1 MNGLNQKEEIFV
13 LAFVV
18 VSHGKFA
25 QGVVDSSYMIF
36 GPQEKVQVVTFQLD
50 EEPEDL
56 SKSLAAAVAR
66 FDADDQVLF
75 LVDLWGGSP
84 FNAASRIVAEHVD
97 RMGLITGL
105 NLPMLIE
112 AYTVRDKPLNEV
124 IAHLEETG
132 KIGIKHL
139 DLLQDSE
146 KDEIIWR
153 WRSA

>member
-1 MNGLNQKEEIFV
+1 M

-18 VSHGKFA
+18 VSHGEFA
-25 QGVVDSSYMIF
+25 NGVVNSSYMIF
-36 GPQEKVQVVTFQLD
+36 GAQEKVQTVTFQLD

-56 SKSLAAAVAR
+56 NKKLTAAIAH

-84 FNAASRIVAEHVD
+84 FNAASRIVAEHTE
-97 RMGLITGL
+97 RMGLLTGL

-139 DLLQDSE
+139 ELLNDSE
-146 KDEIIWR
+146 EDER
-153 WRSA
+153 L

>member
-1 MNGLNQKEEIFV
+1 M

-18 VSHGKFA
+18 VSHGSFA
-25 QGVVDSSYMIF
+25 QGAVDSSYMIF
-36 GPQEKVQVVTFQLD
+36 GKQDKVQTVTFQLD
-50 EEPEDL
+50 EEPNELAD
-56 SKSLAAAVAR
+56 KLAAAVAR

-84 FNAASRIVAEHVD
+84 FNAASRIVAEHTE

-112 AYTVRDKPLNEV
+112 AYTVRDKPIDEV

-139 DLLQDSE
+139 KLLQDDGE
-146 KDEIIWR
+146 DEPL
-153 WRSA
+153 

>member
-1 MNGLNQKEEIFV
+1 M

-18 VSHGKFA
+18 VSHGEFA
-25 QGVVDSSYMIF
+25 NGVVNSSYMIF
-36 GPQEKVQVVTFQLD
+36 GQQEKVQTVTFKLD
-50 EEPEDL
+50 EGPEDL
-56 SKSLAAAVAR
+56 TKKLDAALAT

-84 FNAASRIVAEHVD
+84 FNAASRIVAEHTD

-112 AYTVRDKPLNEV
+112 AYTVRDKPINEV

-139 DLLQDSE
+139 ELLQDGE
-146 KDEIIWR
+146 EDDLL
-153 WRSA
+153 

>member
-1 MNGLNQKEEIFV
+1 M

-18 VSHGKFA
+18 VSHGSFA

-36 GPQEKVQVVTFQLD
+36 GKQDKVQTVTFQLD
-50 EEPEDL
+50 EEPNELAD
-56 SKSLAAAVAR
+56 KLAAAVAR
-66 FDADDQVLF
+66 FDAD
-75 LVDLWGGSP
+75 GSP
-84 FNAASRIVAEHVD
+84 FNAASRIVAEHTE

-112 AYTVRDKPLNEV
+112 AYTVRDKPIDEV

-139 DLLQDSE
+139 KLLQDDGE
-146 KDEIIWR
+146 DEPL
-153 WRSA
+153 

>member
-1 MNGLNQKEEIFV
+1 M

-18 VSHGKFA
+18 VSHGDFA
-25 QGVVDSSYMIF
+25 KGVVSSSYMIF
-36 GPQEKVQVVTFQLD
+36 GPQQKVQTVTFDLD
-50 EEPEDL
+50 EGPAEL
-56 SKSLAAAVAR
+56 TQKLTAAVAT
-66 FDADDQVLF
+66 FDDNDEVLF

-84 FNAASRIVAEHVD
+84 FNAASRIVAEHTD

-112 AYTVRDKPLNEV
+112 AYTVRDKPINEV

-139 DLLQDSE
+139 ELLKDSE
-146 KDEIIWR
+146 EDELL
-153 WRSA
+153 

>member
-1 MNGLNQKEEIFV
+1 M

-18 VSHGKFA
+18 VSHGDFA
-25 QGVVDSSYMIF
+25 RGVVESSYMIF
-36 GPQEKVQVVTFQLD
+36 GAQEKVQTVTFKLD
-50 EEPEDL
+50 EEPEEL
-56 SKSLAAAVAR
+56 NQKLTAAVAN
-66 FDADDQVLF
+66 FDETDQVLF

-84 FNAASRIVAEHVD
+84 FNAASRIVAEHTD

-112 AYTVRDKPLNEV
+112 AYTVRDKPIKDV

-139 DLLQDSE
+139 ELLDDSE
-146 KDEIIWR
+146 EDEIL
-153 WRSA
+153 

>member
-1 MNGLNQKEEIFV
+1 M

-18 VSHGKFA
+18 VSHGEFA
-25 QGVVDSSYMIF
+25 NGVVNSSYMIF
-36 GPQEKVQVVTFQLD
+36 GAQEKVQTVTFQLD

-56 SKSLAAAVAR
+56 NKKLTAAIAH

-84 FNAASRIVAEHVD
+84 FNGASRIVAEHTE

-139 DLLQDSE
+139 ELLNDSE
-146 KDEIIWR
+146 EDER
-153 WRSA
+153 L

>member
-1 MNGLNQKEEIFV
+1 M

-18 VSHGKFA
+18 VSHGEFA
-25 QGVVDSSYMIF
+25 TGVVNSSYMIF
-36 GPQEKVQVVTFQLD
+36 GPQEKVQTVTFQLD

-56 SKSLAAAVAR
+56 NQKLAAAVAH

-84 FNAASRIVAEHVD
+84 FNAASRIVAEHTD

-112 AYTVRDKPLNEV
+112 AYTVRDKPLDEV

-139 DLLQDSE
+139 DLLQD
-146 KDEIIWR
+146 DEEDGVL
-153 WRSA
+153 

>member
-1 MNGLNQKEEIFV
+1 M
-13 LAFVV
+13 LAFIV
-18 VSHGKFA
+18 VSHGSFA

-36 GPQEKVQVVTFQLD
+36 GQQDKVQTVTFQLD

-56 SKSLAAAVAR
+56 TAKLATAVSR
-66 FDADDQVLF
+66 FDENDQVLF
-75 LVDLWGGSP
+75 LVDLWGGTP
-84 FNAASRIVAEHVD
+84 FNAASRIVAEHTE

-139 DLLQDSE
+139 ELLQDSE
-146 KDEIIWR
+146 EDETL
-153 WRSA
+153 

>member
-1 MNGLNQKEEIFV
+1 M
-13 LAFVV
+13 LAFIV
-18 VSHGKFA
+18 VSHGSFA

-36 GPQEKVQVVTFQLD
+36 GQQDKVQTVTFQLD

-56 SKSLAAAVAR
+56 TAKLVTAVSR
-66 FDADDQVLF
+66 FDENDQVLF
-75 LVDLWGGSP
+75 LVDLWGGTP
-84 FNAASRIVAEHVD
+84 FNAASRIVAEHTE

-139 DLLQDSE
+139 ELLQDGE
-146 KDEIIWR
+146 EDETL
-153 WRSA
+153 

>member
-1 MNGLNQKEEIFV
+1 M

-18 VSHGKFA
+18 VSHGEFA
-25 QGVVDSSYMIF
+25 NGVVNSSYMIF
-36 GPQEKVQVVTFQLD
+36 GPQQKVQTVTFKLD
-50 EEPEDL
+50 EEPQDL
-56 SKSLAAAVAR
+56 AKKLDQAVAT
-66 FDADDQVLF
+66 FDDDDQVLF

-84 FNAASRIVAEHVD
+84 FNAASRIVAEHND

-112 AYTVRDKPLNEV
+112 AYTVRDKPIDEV

-139 DLLQDSE
+139 ELLQDSE
-146 KDEIIWR
+146 EDELL
-153 WRSA
+153 

>member
-1 MNGLNQKEEIFV
+1 M

-18 VSHGKFA
+18 VSHGEFA
-25 QGVVDSSYMIF
+25 NGVVNSSYMIF
-36 GPQEKVQVVTFQLD
+36 GAQEKVQTVTFQLD
-50 EEPEDL
+50 EESEDL
-56 SKSLAAAVAR
+56 NKKLTAAIAH

-84 FNAASRIVAEHVD
+84 FNAASRIVAEHTE

-139 DLLQDSE
+139 ELLNDSE
-146 KDEIIWR
+146 EDER
-153 WRSA
+153 L

>member
-1 MNGLNQKEEIFV
+1 M

-18 VSHGKFA
+18 VSHGSFA

-36 GPQEKVQVVTFQLD
+36 GKQDKVQTVTFQLD
-50 EEPEDL
+50 EEPNELAD
-56 SKSLAAAVAR
+56 KLAAAVAR

-84 FNAASRIVAEHVD
+84 FNAASRIIAEHTE

-112 AYTVRDKPLNEV
+112 AYTVRDKPIDEV

-139 DLLQDSE
+139 KLLQDDGE
-146 KDEIIWR
+146 DEPL
-153 WRSA
+153 

>member
-1 MNGLNQKEEIFV
+1 M

-18 VSHGKFA
+18 VSHGEFA
-25 QGVVDSSYMIF
+25 NGVVNSSYMIF
-36 GPQEKVQVVTFQLD
+36 GQQEKVQTVTFNLD

-56 SKSLAAAVAR
+56 AKKLDAAIAT
-66 FDADDQVLF
+66 FDAEDQVLF

-84 FNAASRIVAEHVD
+84 FNAASRIVAEHTD

-112 AYTVRDKPLNEV
+112 AYTVRDKPIDEV

-139 DLLQDSE
+139 ELLQDGGE
-146 KDEIIWR
+146 DDLL
-153 WRSA
+153 

>member
-1 MNGLNQKEEIFV
+1 M

-18 VSHGKFA
+18 VSHGEFA
-25 QGVVDSSYMIF
+25 KGVVQSSYMIF
-36 GPQEKVQVVTFQLD
+36 GSQEKVQVVTFQLD
-50 EEPEDL
+50 DEPETL
-56 SKSLAAAVAR
+56 VQKLTEAVDR

-75 LVDLWGGSP
+75 MVDLWGGSP
-84 FNAASRIVAEHVD
+84 FNAAARIVAENNE

-112 AYTVRDKPLNEV
+112 AYTVRDKPLDEV

-139 DLLQDSE
+139 DLLQDEEGAS
-146 KDEIIWR
+146 R
-153 WRSA
+153 

>member
-1 MNGLNQKEEIFV
+1 M

-18 VSHGKFA
+18 VSHGEFA
-25 QGVVDSSYMIF
+25 NGVVNSSYMIF
-36 GPQEKVQVVTFQLD
+36 GQQEKVQTVTFNLD

-56 SKSLAAAVAR
+56 AKKLDAAIAT
-66 FDADDQVLF
+66 FDPEDQVLF

-84 FNAASRIVAEHVD
+84 FNAASRIVAEHTD

-112 AYTVRDKPLNEV
+112 AYTVRDKPIDEV

-139 DLLQDSE
+139 ELLQDGGE
-146 KDEIIWR
+146 DDLL
-153 WRSA
+153 

>member
-1 MNGLNQKEEIFV
+1 M

-18 VSHGKFA
+18 VSHGDFA
-25 QGVVDSSYMIF
+25 KGVVESSYMIF
-36 GPQEKVQVVTFQLD
+36 GPQEKVQTVTFQLD

-56 SKSLAAAVAR
+56 SKKLTAAVAN

-84 FNAASRIVAEHVD
+84 FNAASRIVAEHTD

-112 AYTVRDKPLNEV
+112 AYTVRDKPLDEV
-124 IAHLEETG
+124 ITHLEETG

-139 DLLQDSE
+139 ELLKDSE
-146 KDEIIWR
+146 EDEIL
-153 WRSA
+153 

>member
-1 MNGLNQKEEIFV
+1 M

-18 VSHGKFA
+18 VSHGEFA
-25 QGVVDSSYMIF
+25 KGVVQSSYMIF
-36 GPQEKVQVVTFQLD
+36 GSQEKVQVVTFQLD
-50 EEPEDL
+50 DEPETL
-56 SKSLAAAVAR
+56 VQKLTAAVDR

-75 LVDLWGGSP
+75 MVDLWGGSP
-84 FNAASRIVAEHVD
+84 FNAAARIVAENTE

-112 AYTVRDKPLNEV
+112 AYTVRDKPLDEV

-139 DLLQDSE
+139 DLLQDEEGAS
-146 KDEIIWR
+146 R
-153 WRSA
+153 